1 MNKNITHLRWLV
13 TTLMLV
19 TAMAMPSMAS
29 AAITPSKPANGDG
42 TSSDPYQI
50 SNAAELYWFAE
61 LVNGK
66 LTDGTAQNV
75 AACAKLTE
83 NITVNSNVLN
93 PDGTLNTANSVSFTA
108 WTPMGSQFSPYTG
121 TFNGDNHTISGLY
134 FNDSSSDY
142 VGLFGYNNGSI
153 EDVGII
159 ESYFNGKDYVGSVC
173 GYNIVEWFIFVD
185 GNTEASVENCYN
197 TGTVSGNN
205 YVGGV
210 CGKNYARLSS
220 SAKITMASVI
230 ITRCHNEGSVSGA
243 GNVGGVCGENSA
255 AAGSSGKISSADI
268 QYCYNIGIVSGTET
282 VGGVCGNNYAQAT
295 GGISTASIEYCHNT
309 NAVISS
315 GSVVGGVCGVNNS
328 SSSSEGTANA
338 KINRCYYN
346 SDKYSG
352 TAVSNNN
359 CTNTEGRTTAQFKSG
374 EVAYLLQQGEPFSK
388 WGQTIGTD
396 DYPVIGGAKVYY
408 YINCTGEMVYSNQD
422 GTADHSYINGNCI
435 VCGAYQLQ
443 LQPAPKNGDV
453 YEISNA
459 GQLYWFAALVNGK
472 LTDGTSQDRGAN
484 AKLMADIVVNKNVL
498 NENGELNHTAFT
510 SWTLI
515 GYFNSLDDKVSYYGA
530 FDGNGH
536 TISGLYYNDSNGT
549 HVGLF
554 GLTGCSTLKNIGV
567 VDSYFNGKN
576 AVGGISGSSS
586 GDLLEYAII
595 VNCYFTGS
603 VSGSDNEVGGLCGY
617 TDFSKIT
624 NCYYDSDKF
633 TGNAIGTNHG
643 TATNVEGKTT
653 EQFKS
658 GEVAYKL
665 SQGCTIKNTFYDGSV
680 WGQQIGVDNYPV
692 HAKPGINTVYQN
704 KILCGDVVISSNRY
718 SNTKDNDV
726 NYDHITSADDIT
738 FDSGKKIYSHSCQ
751 REGCGKAFYFADA
764 AGSIAAI
771 PNADETAFTIP
782 SYTVTDATAYDSKAE
797 FTATSLAYKRTFSNG
812 YWQAVYVPFEI
823 DCGKLPDDME
833 IAVVNNF
840 HEYEQEDGSYNVV
853 LEVKR
858 KTSGIIPAL
867 TPCVI
872 RMKTAP
878 ESATEKEIILT
889 NVPFS
894 AAEDKYID
902 CASVSRYYK
911 FNGSLAGISAGN
923 MVDGTDFVLNQ
934 GRLYK
939 ANEETTLK
947 PQRWFLS
954 ATDRPGGSS
963 SQASMLR
970 SISINVVGDGDVTGI
985 EDIHVVTE
993 KVAPSRQGVFDLH
1006 GRRLNNV
1013 PARGIYIKNGIKYVK

>member
-19 TAMAMPSMAS
+19 AAMAMPSMAS

-108 WTPMGSQFSPYTG
+108 WTPMGSQNLPYTG

-134 FNDSSSDY
+134 FNDSGKNY

-173 GYNIVEWFIFVD
+173 GYNIVEWFLLVD
-185 GNTEASVENCYN
+185 GNTEASVANCYN

-220 SAKITMASVI
+220 RATITTASVI

-268 QYCYNIGIVSGTET
+268 QYCYNIGIVSGTGT
-282 VGGVCGNNYAQAT
+282 
-295 GGISTASIEYCHNT
+295 
-309 NAVISS
+309 
-315 GSVVGGVCGVNNS
+315 VGGVCGVNNS
-328 SSSSEGTANA
+328 SSSSGGTANA

-374 EVAYLLQQGEPFSK
+374 EVTYLLQQGEPFSK

-408 YINCTGEMVYSNQD
+408 GEINCTGEKVYSNQD
-422 GTADHSYINGNCI
+422 GTADHCYINGNCI
-435 VCGAYQLQ
+435 GCGVYQLQ

-484 AKLMADIVVNKNVL
+484 AKLLADIVVNKNVL

-510 SWTLI
+510 SWTPI
-515 GYFNSLDDKVSYYGA
+515 GYFYSHNNAGYYGT

-536 TISGLYYNDSNGT
+536 TISGLYYNNSNGT

-603 VSGSDNEVGGLCGY
+603 VSGKGNDVGGLCG
-617 TDFSKIT
+617 FINSSEIT

-665 SQGCTIKNTFYDGSV
+665 SQGCTIDGTFYDGSV
-680 WGQQIGVDNYPV
+680 WGQQLGVDNYPV
-692 HAKPGINTVYQN
+692 HAKPGINTVYQI
-704 KILCGDVVISSNRY
+704 KTLCGDVVISKRY
-718 SNTKDNDV
+718 SNTKENDV

-764 AGSIAAI
+764 VGSIAAI

-833 IAVVNNF
+833 MAVVNNF

-858 KTSGIIPAL
+858 KTSGIVPAL

-872 RMKTAP
+872 RMKTAL

-970 SISINVVGDGDVTGI
+970 SISISVVGDGDVTGI

-993 KVAPSRQGVFDLH
+993 KVAPSRQGVFDLQ
-1006 GRRLNNV
+1006 GRRLNNE

>member
-1 MNKNITHLRWLV
+1 MTSKMKTKQFSWLLE
-13 TTLMLV
+13 TLLLV
-19 TAMAMPSMAS
+19 AAMAMPSMAS

-42 TSSDPYQI
+42 TSSNPYQI
-50 SNAAELYWFAE
+50 STAAELYWFAA

-66 LTDGTAQNV
+66 LTDGTAKNV

-108 WTPMGSQFSPYTG
+108 WTPMGSKFSPYTG

-134 FNDSSSDY
+134 FNDSNSDY

-153 EDVGII
+153 ENVGII
-159 ESYFNGKDYVGSVC
+159 ESYFKGKDYVGSVC
-173 GYNIVEWFIFVD
+173 GYNVVEWFISVK
-185 GNTEASVENCYN
+185 GNTEASIDKCYN

-210 CGKNYARLSS
+210 CGKNDARLSS
-220 SAKITMASVI
+220 RATITRASVI
-230 ITRCHNEGSVSGA
+230 ITMCHNKGSVSGA

-255 AAGSSGKISSADI
+255 AANSSGQISSADI

-282 VGGVCGNNYAQAT
+282 VGGVCG
-295 GGISTASIEYCHNT
+295 
-309 NAVISS
+309 
-315 GSVVGGVCGVNNS
+315 VNNS
-328 SSSSEGTANA
+328 SSSSGGTANA

-515 GYFNSLDDKVSYYGA
+515 GYFNSLDDKVSYYGT

-665 SQGCTIKNTFYDGSV
+665 SQGCTIKKTFYDGSV

-751 REGCGKAFYFADA
+751 REGCGKALYFADA

-797 FTATSLAYKRTFSNG
+797 FTATSLAYKRTFSNE

-872 RMKTAP
+872 RMKTAL

-902 CASVSRYYK
+902 CASVQRYYK

>member
-29 AAITPSKPANGDG
+29 AAITPSKPANGNG

-108 WTPMGSQFSPYTG
+108 WTPMGSKNLPYTG

-134 FNDSSSDY
+134 FNDSGKDY

-153 EDVGII
+153 ENVGII

-173 GYNIVEWFIFVD
+173 GYNIVEWFIFVN
-185 GNTEASVENCYN
+185 GNTEASVANCYN

-220 SAKITMASVI
+220 RATITTASVI

-282 VGGVCGNNYAQAT
+282 VGGVCG
-295 GGISTASIEYCHNT
+295 
-309 NAVISS
+309 
-315 GSVVGGVCGVNNS
+315 VNNS
-328 SSSSEGTANA
+328 SSSSGGTANA

-586 GDLLEYAII
+586 GDLLEDAII

-833 IAVVNNF
+833 MAVVNNF

-970 SISINVVGDGDVTGI
+970 SISINVVGDDDVTGI
-985 EDIHVVTE
+985 GDIHVVTE
-993 KVAPSRQGVFDLH
+993 KVAPSRQGVFDLQ
-1006 GRRLNNV
+1006 GRRLNNE

>member
-268 QYCYNIGIVSGTET
+268 QYCYNIGIVSGTGT
-282 VGGVCGNNYAQAT
+282 
-295 GGISTASIEYCHNT
+295 
-309 NAVISS
+309 
-315 GSVVGGVCGVNNS
+315 VGGVCGVNNS
-328 SSSSEGTANA
+328 SSSSGGTANA

-422 GTADHSYINGNCI
+422 RTADHSYINGNCI

-764 AGSIAAI
+764 VGSIAAI

-833 IAVVNNF
+833 MAVVNNF

-858 KTSGIIPAL
+858 KTSGIVPAL

-872 RMKTAP
+872 RMKTAL

-970 SISINVVGDGDVTGI
+970 SISISVVGDGDVTGI

-993 KVAPSRQGVFDLH
+993 KVAPSRQGVFDLQ
-1006 GRRLNNV
+1006 GRRLNNE

>member
-29 AAITPSKPANGDG
+29 AAITPSKPANGNG

-93 PDGTLNTANSVSFTA
+93 PDGTLNTANAGSFTA

-134 FNDSSSDY
+134 FNDSGKDY

-173 GYNIVEWFIFVD
+173 GYNIVEWFIFVN
-185 GNTEASVENCYN
+185 GNTEASVANCYN

-220 SAKITMASVI
+220 SATITTASVI

-282 VGGVCGNNYAQAT
+282 VGGVCG
-295 GGISTASIEYCHNT
+295 
-309 NAVISS
+309 
-315 GSVVGGVCGVNNS
+315 VNNS
-328 SSSSEGTANA
+328 SSSSGGTANA

-833 IAVVNNF
+833 MAVVNNF

-970 SISINVVGDGDVTGI
+970 SISINVVGDDDVTGI
-985 EDIHVVTE
+985 GDIHVVTE
-993 KVAPSRQGVFDLH
+993 KVAPSRQGVFDLQ
-1006 GRRLNNV
+1006 GRRLNNE

>member
-19 TAMAMPSMAS
+19 AAMAMPSMAS
-29 AAITPSKPANGDG
+29 AAITPSKPANGNG

-134 FNDSSSDY
+134 FNDSGKDY

-173 GYNIVEWFIFVD
+173 GYNIVEWFIFVN
-185 GNTEASVENCYN
+185 GNTEASVANCYN

-220 SAKITMASVI
+220 RATITTASVI

-268 QYCYNIGIVSGTET
+268 QYCYNIGIVSGTGT
-282 VGGVCGNNYAQAT
+282 
-295 GGISTASIEYCHNT
+295 
-309 NAVISS
+309 
-315 GSVVGGVCGVNNS
+315 VGGVCGVNNS
-328 SSSSEGTANA
+328 SSSSGGTANA

-515 GYFNSLDDKVSYYGA
+515 GYFNSLEDKAIYYGT

-536 TISGLYYNDSNGT
+536 TISGLYYNDSNRT

-833 IAVVNNF
+833 MAVVNNF

-970 SISINVVGDGDVTGI
+970 SISISVVGDGDVTGI

-993 KVAPSRQGVFDLH
+993 KVAPSRQGVFDLQ
-1006 GRRLNNV
+1006 GRRLNNE

>member
-13 TTLMLV
+13 TTLLLV
-19 TAMAMPSMAS
+19 AAMAMPSMAS
-29 AAITPSKPANGDG
+29 AAITPSKPANGNG

-93 PDGTLNTANSVSFTA
+93 PDGTLNTANAGSFTA

-134 FNDSSSDY
+134 FNDSGKDY

-173 GYNIVEWFIFVD
+173 GYNIVEWFISVE
-185 GNTEASVENCYN
+185 GNTEASIDKCYN

-220 SAKITMASVI
+220 RATITTASVI

-282 VGGVCGNNYAQAT
+282 VGGVCG
-295 GGISTASIEYCHNT
+295 
-309 NAVISS
+309 
-315 GSVVGGVCGVNNS
+315 VNNS
-328 SSSSEGTANA
+328 SSSSGGTANA

-833 IAVVNNF
+833 MAVVNNF

-970 SISINVVGDGDVTGI
+970 SISISVVGDGDVTGI

-993 KVAPSRQGVFDLH
+993 KVAPSRQGVFDLQ
-1006 GRRLNNV
+1006 GRRLNNE

>member
-19 TAMAMPSMAS
+19 AAMAMPSMAS
-29 AAITPSKPANGDG
+29 AAITPSKPANGNG

-134 FNDSSSDY
+134 FNDSGKDY

-153 EDVGII
+153 ENVGII
-159 ESYFNGKDYVGSVC
+159 ESYFKGKDYVGSVC
-173 GYNIVEWFIFVD
+173 GYNIVEWFIFVN
-185 GNTEASVENCYN
+185 GNTEASVANCYN

-282 VGGVCGNNYAQAT
+282 VGGVCG
-295 GGISTASIEYCHNT
+295 
-309 NAVISS
+309 
-315 GSVVGGVCGVNNS
+315 VNNS
-328 SSSSEGTANA
+328 SSSSGGTANA

-833 IAVVNNF
+833 MAVVNNF

-858 KTSGIIPAL
+858 KTSGIVPAL

-902 CASVSRYYK
+902 CASVQRYYK

-934 GRLYK
+934 GILYK

>member
-1 MNKNITHLRWLV
+1 MTNKKSKIHWL
-13 TTLMLV
+13 L
-19 TAMAMPSMAS
+19 TAMLLVAALLMPTPAS
-29 AAITPSKPANGDG
+29 AAITPSKPAKGDG
-42 TSSDPYQI
+42 TNSNPYQI
-50 SNAAELYWFAE
+50 STAAELYWFAA

-66 LTDGTAQNV
+66 LTDGTVQNV

-108 WTPMGSQFSPYTG
+108 WTPMGSKFSPYTG

-153 EDVGII
+153 ENVGII
-159 ESYFNGKDYVGSVC
+159 ESYFKGKDYVGSVC
-173 GYNIVEWFIFVD
+173 GYNIVEWFISVK
-185 GNTEASVENCYN
+185 GNTEASVANCYN

-282 VGGVCGNNYAQAT
+282 VGGVCG
-295 GGISTASIEYCHNT
+295 
-309 NAVISS
+309 
-315 GSVVGGVCGVNNS
+315 VNNS
-328 SSSSEGTANA
+328 SSSSGGTANA

-352 TAVSNNN
+352 TAVSNNT

-443 LQPAPKNGDV
+443 LQLAPKNGDV

-665 SQGCTIKNTFYDGSV
+665 SQGCTIKKTFYDGSV

-833 IAVVNNF
+833 MAVVNNF

-902 CASVSRYYK
+902 CASVQRYYK

-934 GRLYK
+934 GILYK

-963 SQASMLR
+963 SQTSMLR